1 MLNYVQF
8 FQDGYTSLQLAVRY
22 STVSIVEVL
31 LNHKA
36 NVDEKDSVS
45 VVLIVHMYTV
55 SSGLYVINHFVFIHL
70 CVRVCV
76 CVCYHMIS

>member
-22 STVSIVEVL
+22 STASVVEVL

-45 VVLIVHMYTV
+45 VVLTVHMYTV
-55 SSGLYVINHFVFIHL
+55 SSGYYVCCMLLIIL
-70 CVRVCV
+70 CLSICVCV
-76 CVCYHMIS
+76 CVCVTT